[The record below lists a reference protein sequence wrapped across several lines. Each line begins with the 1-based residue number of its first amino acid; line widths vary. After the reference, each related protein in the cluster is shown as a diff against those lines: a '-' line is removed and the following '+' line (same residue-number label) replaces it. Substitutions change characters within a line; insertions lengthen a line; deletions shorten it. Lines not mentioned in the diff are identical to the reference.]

1 MINLRIKP
9 MTATLKYTLKD
20 FTNITFD
27 GFNYS
32 LPEDTISLISELSL
46 EVGSPSYIK
55 TPVFQKRDNPLR
67 ASSSASILGGVS
79 GKKRKGN
86 RNIEVLNDADWE
98 ALRTFQTTIIEQK
111 VGLDAQIDLLRSNL
125 NKISEKSY
133 ADIRNKIIEL
143 LDQLISDG
151 ISNDEMMRVSKIIF
165 EIASTNRFF
174 SKMYAD
180 LYSDLINKYD
190 VMKEIFTNCFDSFI
204 ELFNNVEYADA
215 DKDYDLF
222 CKINK
227 DNERRKALSTFFVN
241 LMKNEIIPVRDLKML
256 LCNLLNQL
264 VTFIEEENKKNIVD
278 ELTENIALLYSKNLF
293 EGNDDDFDKK
303 NYKIGDASVLETI
316 TKLAN
321 SKVKTYPSL
330 SNKSIFKFMDMIEM

>member
-204 ELFNNVEYADA
+204 ELFNNVEYVDA

-293 EGNDDDFDKK
+293 EGDSHVDKK
-303 NYKIGDASVLETI
+303 NYKIGEASVLETI

>member
-1 MINLRIKP
+1 MIKVRIKL

-55 TPVFQKRDNPLR
+55 TPVFQKRDNPLK
-67 ASSSASILGGVS
+67 ASSSISILGGVS
-79 GKKRKGN
+79 GKKRKGTKN
-86 RNIEVLNDADWE
+86 VEVLNDADWE
-98 ALRTFQTTIIEQK
+98 ALRTFQTTTIEQK
-111 VGLDAQIDLLRSNL
+111 VGLEAQIDLLRSNL

-133 ADIRNKIIEL
+133 ADIRNKIVDL
-143 LDQLISDG
+143 LDQLILDG
-151 ISNDEMMRVSKIIF
+151 ISSDEMMRVSKIIF

-204 ELFNNVEYADA
+204 ELFNNVEYVDA

-241 LMKNEIIPVRDLKML
+241 LMKNEIITRKDLKTL

-293 EGNDDDFDKK
+293 EGDDDSEKK
-303 NYKIGDASVLETI
+303 YMIGEASVLEVV

-321 SKVKTYPSL
+321 SKVKMYPSL

>member
-1 MINLRIKP
+1 
-9 MTATLKYTLKD
+9 MTDTLKYTLKD

-32 LPEDTISLISELSL
+32 LPEDTITLISELSL

-55 TPVFQKRDNPLR
+55 TPVFQKRENPLK
-67 ASSSASILGGVS
+67 AVSSTSILGGAL

-98 ALRTFQTTIIEQK
+98 ALRTFQTTTIEQK
-111 VGLDAQIDLLRSNL
+111 VGLEAQIDLLRSNL

-133 ADIRNKIIEL
+133 IDIRNKIIDL
-143 LDQLISDG
+143 LDDLIAEEITS
-151 ISNDEMMRVSKIIF
+151 DEMMRVSKIIF

-174 SKMYAD
+174 SKLYAD

-204 ELFNNVEYADA
+204 ELFNNIESGDA

-227 DNERRKALSTFFVN
+227 DNEKRKALSTFFVN
-241 LMKNEIIPVRDLKML
+241 LMKNEIITSMEIKDL
-256 LCNLLNQL
+256 LCNLLTQL

-278 ELTENIALLYSKNLF
+278 ELTENIALLYSKTLF
-293 EGNDDDFDKK
+293 HENDDSENK
-303 NYKIGDASVLETI
+303 YTIGDASVLEVVTR
-316 TKLAN
+316 LAN
-321 SKVKTYPSL
+321 SKVKMYPSL

>member
-1 MINLRIKP
+1 M
-9 MTATLKYTLKD
+9 KYTLKD
-20 FTNITFD
+20 FMNITFD
-27 GFNYS
+27 GFNYA
-32 LPEDTISLISELSL
+32 LPEETITLISQLSL

-55 TPVFQKRDNPLR
+55 TPVFQKRENPLK
-67 ASSSASILGGVS
+67 ASTSSNLGGMV

-86 RNIEVLNDADWE
+86 KNVEVLNDSDWE

-111 VGLDAQIDLLRSNL
+111 VGLDAQIDLIRSNL

-133 ADIRNKIIEL
+133 IDIRNKIVDL
-143 LDQLISDG
+143 LDQLISEG

-174 SKMYAD
+174 SKLYAD

-204 ELFNNVEYADA
+204 ELFNNVEYVDA

-241 LMKNEIIPVRDLKML
+241 LMKNEIIPVHDLKSL

-264 VTFIEEENKKNIVD
+264 VNFIEEENKKNIVD

-293 EGNDDDFDKK
+293 EGALDLDQTK
-303 NYKIGDASVLETI
+303 YMIGDSSVLEII

>member
-1 MINLRIKP
+1 
-9 MTATLKYTLKD
+9 MTAVLKYTLKD

-32 LPEDTISLISELSL
+32 LPEDTICLISELSL

-55 TPVFQKRDNPLR
+55 TPVFQKRENPLR

-86 RNIEVLNDADWE
+86 KNIEVLNDSDWE
-98 ALRTFQTTIIEQK
+98 ALRTFQTTTIEQK
-111 VGLDAQIDLLRSNL
+111 VGLEAQIDLLRSNL

-143 LDQLISDG
+143 LDQLVSDG

-204 ELFNNVEYADA
+204 ELFNNVESGDA

-293 EGNDDDFDKK
+293 DGNDDSDFDKK
-303 NYKIGDASVLETI
+303 NYKIGEASVLETI

>member
-1 MINLRIKP
+1 

-32 LPEDTISLISELSL
+32 LPEDTIALISELSL

-55 TPVFQKRDNPLR
+55 TPIFQKKENTLK
-67 ASSSASILGGVS
+67 SSVNILGPLS
-79 GKKRKGN
+79 GKKRKCN
-86 RNIEVLNDADWE
+86 KSVEVVNDSDWE

-111 VGLDAQIDLLRSNL
+111 VGLDAQIDLIRSNL

-133 ADIRNKIIEL
+133 ADIRSKIFYL
-143 LDQLISDG
+143 LDNLMEEG
-151 ISNDEMMRVSKIIF
+151 IVREDMMRVGKIIF

-174 SKMYAD
+174 SKLYAD
-180 LYSDLINKYD
+180 LYSDLINRYD
-190 VMKEIFTNCFDSFI
+190 IMKEIFTNCFDSFI
-204 ELFNNVEYADA
+204 GLFNNVEYVDA

-222 CKINK
+222 CKVNK
-227 DNERRKALSTFFVN
+227 DNESRKALSAFFVN
-241 LMKNEIIPVRDLKML
+241 LMKNRIITNDDLKSL
-256 LCNLLNQL
+256 LCNLLSQL

-293 EGNDDDFDKK
+293 DGDDDLEKK
-303 NYKIGDASVLETI
+303 YKIKDSSVLEI
-316 TKLAN
+316 VTKLAN
-321 SKVKTYPSL
+321 SKVKMYPSL

>member
-1 MINLRIKP
+1 
-9 MTATLKYTLKD
+9 MTATMKYTLKD
-20 FTNITFD
+20 FMNITFD
-27 GFNYS
+27 GFNYA
-32 LPEDTISLISELSL
+32 LPEETITLISQLSL

-55 TPVFQKRDNPLR
+55 TPVFQKRENPLK
-67 ASSSASILGGVS
+67 ASTSSNLGGMV

-86 RNIEVLNDADWE
+86 KNVEVLNDSDWE

-111 VGLDAQIDLLRSNL
+111 VGLDAQIDLIRSNL

-133 ADIRNKIIEL
+133 IDIRNKIVDL
-143 LDQLISDG
+143 LDQLISEG

-174 SKMYAD
+174 SKLYAD

-204 ELFNNVEYADA
+204 ELFNNVEYVDA

-241 LMKNEIIPVRDLKML
+241 LMKNEIIPVHDLKSL

-264 VTFIEEENKKNIVD
+264 VNFIEEENKKNIVD

-293 EGNDDDFDKK
+293 EGALDLDQTK
-303 NYKIGDASVLETI
+303 YMIGDSSVLEII

>member
-1 MINLRIKP
+1 
-9 MTATLKYTLKD
+9 MTDTLKYTLKD

-32 LPEDTISLISELSL
+32 LPEDTISLISVLSL

-55 TPVFQKRDNPLR
+55 TPVFQKRENPLT
-67 ASSSASILGGVS
+67 STTLL
-79 GKKRKGN
+79 GKKRKNN

-98 ALRTFQTTIIEQK
+98 ALRTFKTTTIEQK
-111 VGLDAQIDLLRSNL
+111 VGLEAQIDLLRSNL

-133 ADIRNKIIEL
+133 VDIRNKIIDL
-143 LDQLISDG
+143 LDQLISEG
-151 ISNDEMMRVSKIIF
+151 ITSDEMMRVSKIIF

-174 SKMYAD
+174 SKLYAD

-204 ELFNNVEYADA
+204 ELFNNIESGDA

-227 DNERRKALSTFFVN
+227 DNEKRKALSTFFVN
-241 LMKNEIIPVRDLKML
+241 LMKNEIITSMDIKDL
-256 LCNLLNQL
+256 LCNLLTQL
-264 VTFIEEENKKNIVD
+264 VAFIEDENKKNIVD
-278 ELTENIALLYSKNLF
+278 ELTENIALLYSKTLF
-293 EGNDDDFDKK
+293 DGDDSEKS
-303 NYKIGDASVLETI
+303 YKIGEASVLETI

-321 SKVKTYPSL
+321 SKVKAYPSL

>member
-190 VMKEIFTNCFDSFI
+190 IMKEIFTNCFDSFI
-204 ELFNNVEYADA
+204 ELFNNVEYVDA

-293 EGNDDDFDKK
+293 EGDSHVDKK
-303 NYKIGDASVLETI
+303 NYKIGEASVLETI

>member
-1 MINLRIKP
+1 
-9 MTATLKYTLKD
+9 MTATMKYTLKE
-20 FTNITFD
+20 FMNITFD
-27 GFNYS
+27 GFNYA
-32 LPEDTISLISELSL
+32 LPEETITLISELSL

-55 TPVFQKRDNPLR
+55 TPVFQKRENPLKTL
-67 ASSSASILGGVS
+67 ASSSLGGMTN
-79 GKKRKGN
+79 KKRKGN
-86 RNIEVLNDADWE
+86 KNVEVLNDADWE

-111 VGLDAQIDLLRSNL
+111 VGLDAQIDLIRSNL

-133 ADIRNKIIEL
+133 IDIRNKIVDL
-143 LDQLISDG
+143 LDQLISEG
-151 ISNDEMMRVSKIIF
+151 TTSEEMMRVSKIIF

-174 SKMYAD
+174 SKLYAD
-180 LYSDLINKYD
+180 LYSDLINKYH
-190 VMKEIFTNCFDSFI
+190 VMKEIFTNCFNSFI
-204 ELFNNVEYADA
+204 ELFNNIESGDA

-241 LMKNEIIPVRDLKML
+241 LMKNEIIPVHELKSL

-264 VTFIEEENKKNIVD
+264 ANFIQEENKKNIVD
-278 ELTENIALLYSKNLF
+278 ELTENIALLYSKSLF
-293 EGNDDDFDKK
+293 EGDSHVDKK
-303 NYKIGDASVLETI
+303 KYMIGESSVLETI